1 MRIKEIAVRNF
12 RILSNSKMDF
22 DNEMCLLIGRNNT
35 GKTSLMVLFEKFFG
49 QLGFDFNDFSIT
61 QRRKILK
68 FNEKTEETEMA
79 IQLILNIEYEED
91 DDLCNVS
98 EFIVD
103 LEPDRKDVNLL
114 FECAIKKEELLEGI
128 QNAGKIA
135 KEKYIKKYLHEYLEK
150 RLYTFDS
157 LDDLK
162 TENRYRLIKKN
173 LKDVKKLIGFEI
185 IHAKRSVSSSEEKG
199 GMKVLSK
206 LTTNYFN
213 NLNISAPDKF
223 EGINKLIEDMDDS
236 LNVKYDAFFES
247 FLNTA
252 KEFLGMGELKV
263 KSNLKASEIFSDASE
278 VVYGDDEKQLP
289 EYLNGLGHMNI
300 LYLLLNIEIK
310 KNNFM
315 CNKSDIKLLC
325 IEEPE
330 AHTHPQLQYIFS
342 RKVSEVV
349 CGIPGMQTII
359 TTHSPHIVASH
370 PFENIRYMSCVKDDN
385 GLSNIVI
392 KNFYQD
398 LSKKYANEMEEFQ
411 FLKQY
416 LSIESSELFFADK
429 AIFIEGISEGILL
442 QHFISNMDKVELK
455 KEEETIKINPKIK
468 PSYIPLTA
476 QNVTIIQSGANSKA
490 FCHFLDFL
498 EIPTLIIT
506 DIDTIKPE
514 TTDKGIRYIS
524 CPVKCN
530 ETSGTSNA
538 SIRYFLDI
546 PKYDEDKAKKDVEYK
561 KQYEAGYKTWFE
573 EVLLHKKECVSP
585 IIYVTYQME
594 ENGYYARSFE
604 DAFINM
610 NFENLKNN
618 LESIR
623 GLKNIKEFEDEDS
636 VNDRYNFTQSVIEKK
651 SDFASSIL
659 FLAYTKEINWSAPSY
674 IQEGIKWLQKQ

>member
-79 IQLILNIEYEED
+79 IQLILNIEYEEE

-128 QNAGKIA
+128 QNTGKIA

-173 LKDVKKLIGFEI
+173 LKDVKKLIDFEI

-385 GLSNIVI
+385 GFSNIVI
-392 KNFYQD
+392 KNFYQE

-416 LSIESSELFFADK
+416 LSIESSELFFC
-429 AIFIEGISEGILL
+429 G
-442 QHFISNMDKVELK
+442 
-455 KEEETIKINPKIK
+455 
-468 PSYIPLTA
+468 
-476 QNVTIIQSGANSKA
+476 
-490 FCHFLDFL
+490 
-498 EIPTLIIT
+498 
-506 DIDTIKPE
+506 
-514 TTDKGIRYIS
+514 
-524 CPVKCN
+524 
-530 ETSGTSNA
+530 
-538 SIRYFLDI
+538 
-546 PKYDEDKAKKDVEYK
+546 
-561 KQYEAGYKTWFE
+561 
-573 EVLLHKKECVSP
+573 
-585 IIYVTYQME
+585 
-594 ENGYYARSFE
+594 
-604 DAFINM
+604 
-610 NFENLKNN
+610 
-618 LESIR
+618 
-623 GLKNIKEFEDEDS
+623 
-636 VNDRYNFTQSVIEKK
+636 
-651 SDFASSIL
+651 
-659 FLAYTKEINWSAPSY
+659 
-674 IQEGIKWLQKQ
+674 

>member
-1 MRIKEIAVRNF
+1 MRIKEIVVRNF

-22 DNEMCLLIGRNNT
+22 NNELCLLIGRNNT

-49 QLGFDFNDFSIT
+49 QQGFDFNDFSII

-68 FNEKTEETEMA
+68 FSEKTEETEMA
-79 IQLILNIEYEED
+79 IQLILTIEYEET

-114 FECAIKKEELLEGI
+114 FECAIKKGELLEGLR
-128 QNAGKIA
+128 NAGKIT
-135 KEKYIKKYLHEYLEK
+135 KEKFIKKYLHEYLEK

-157 LDDLK
+157 WDDLK
-162 TENRYRLIKKN
+162 SENRHRLIKKN
-173 LKDVKKLIGFEI
+173 LKDVKKLIDFEI

-223 EGINKLIEDMDDS
+223 EEINKLIEDMDDS
-236 LNVKYDAFFES
+236 LNGKYDAFFEN

-252 KEFLGMGELKV
+252 KGFLGMGELKV

-330 AHTHPQLQYIFS
+330 AHTHPQLQYIFA

-370 PFENIRYMSCVKDDN
+370 PFENIRYMSCVQDDN
-385 GLSNIVI
+385 GFSNIVI

-442 QHFISNMDKVELK
+442 QHFISNMDKAELRR
-455 KEEETIKINPKIK
+455 EEETIKINPKIK

-476 QNVTIIQSGANSKA
+476 QNVTIIQAGANSKA
-490 FCHFLDFL
+490 FFHFLDFL

-514 TTDKGIRYIS
+514 ITDKGIRYIS
-524 CPVKCN
+524 CYVKCN
-530 ETSGTSNA
+530 ETCGTSNA

-546 PKYDEDKAKKDVEYK
+546 PKCDADKAKKDVEYK
-561 KQYEAGYKTWFE
+561 KQYEEEYQTWFE
-573 EVLLHKKECVSP
+573 KVLLHKKECVSP
-585 IIYVTYQME
+585 MINVAYQME

-610 NFENLKNN
+610 NFVNLKNN
-618 LESIR
+618 LENIR

-636 VNDRYNFTQSVIEKK
+636 MNDRYNFTQSVIEKK

-659 FLAYTKEINWSAPSY
+659 FLAYTKEINWNTPSY

>member
-1 MRIKEIAVRNF
+1 MRIKEIVVRNF

-22 DNEMCLLIGRNNT
+22 NNELCLLIGRNNT

-49 QLGFDFNDFSIT
+49 QQGFDFNDFSII

-79 IQLILNIEYEED
+79 IQLILTIEYEET

-114 FECAIKKEELLEGI
+114 FECAIKKGELLEGLR
-128 QNAGKIA
+128 NAGKIT
-135 KEKYIKKYLHEYLEK
+135 KEKFIKKYLHEYLEK

-157 LDDLK
+157 WDDLK
-162 TENRYRLIKKN
+162 SENRHRLIKKN
-173 LKDVKKLIGFEI
+173 LKDVKKFIDFEI

-223 EGINKLIEDMDDS
+223 EEINKLIEDMDDS
-236 LNVKYDAFFES
+236 LNGKYDAFFEN

-252 KEFLGMGELKV
+252 KDFLGMGELKV

-330 AHTHPQLQYIFS
+330 AHTHPQLQYIFA

-370 PFENIRYMSCVKDDN
+370 PFENIRYMSCVQDDN
-385 GLSNIVI
+385 GFSNIVI

-429 AIFIEGISEGILL
+429 VIFIEGISEGILL
-442 QHFISNMDKVELK
+442 QHFISNMDKVELRR
-455 KEEETIKINPKIK
+455 EEETIKINPKIK

-476 QNVTIIQSGANSKA
+476 QNVTIIQAGANSKA

-514 TTDKGIRYIS
+514 ITDKGIRYIS
-524 CPVKCN
+524 CYVKCN
-530 ETSGTSNA
+530 ETCGTSNA

-546 PKYDEDKAKKDVEYK
+546 PKCDADKAKKDVEYK
-561 KQYEAGYKTWFE
+561 KQYEEEYQTWFE
-573 EVLLHKKECVSP
+573 KVLLHKKECVSP
-585 IIYVTYQME
+585 MINVAYQME

-610 NFENLKNN
+610 NFVNLKNN
-618 LESIR
+618 LENIR

-636 VNDRYNFTQSVIEKK
+636 NDRYNFTQSVIEKK

-659 FLAYTKEINWSAPSY
+659 FLAYTKEINWNTPSY

>member
-12 RILSNSKMDF
+12 RILSDTKMDF
-22 DNEMCLLIGRNNT
+22 NNELCLMIGRNNT

-49 QLGFDFNDFSIT
+49 QQGFDFNDFSIK
-61 QRRKILK
+61 QRKKILK
-68 FNEKTEETEMA
+68 FDKKTDETELA
-79 IQLILNIEYEED
+79 IQLILNIQYEET

-114 FECAIKKEELLEGI
+114 FECAIKKGELLEGI

-135 KEKYIKKYLHEYLEK
+135 KEKYVKKYLHEYLEK
-150 RLYTFDS
+150 RLYTFDNW
-157 LDDLK
+157 DDLK
-162 TENRYRLIKKN
+162 SENRYRLIKKN
-173 LKDVKKLIGFEI
+173 LKEVKKLIDFEI

-206 LTTNYFN
+206 LTTTYFN
-213 NLNISAPDKF
+213 NLNATAPDKF
-223 EGINKLIEDMDDS
+223 EEINKLIEDMDDS
-236 LNVKYDAFFES
+236 LDGKYDIFFES
-247 FLNTA
+247 FLKTA

-278 VVYGDDEKQLP
+278 VVYGDAAKQLP

-315 CNKSDIKLLC
+315 SNKSDIKLLC

-330 AHTHPQLQYIFS
+330 AHTHPQLQYIFA

-349 CGIPGMQTII
+349 CGVPGMQTII

-370 PFENIRYMSCVKDDN
+370 PFENIRYMSLVKDKN
-385 GLSNIVI
+385 GFSNIII
-392 KNFYQD
+392 KNFYKD
-398 LSKKYANEMEEFQ
+398 LSEKYAGEMEEFQ

-416 LSIESSELFFADK
+416 LSIESAELFFADK

-442 QHFISNMDKVELK
+442 QHFISNYDKEELK
-455 KEEETIKINPKIK
+455 KEREEIEINPKVK

-476 QNVTIIQSGANSKA
+476 QNVTIVQAGANSKA
-490 FCHFLDFL
+490 FRHFLDFL

-506 DIDTIKPE
+506 DIDTIKAEQTPKGVRYKASSVKSNE
-514 TTDKGIRYIS
+514 TCSTSNESIKYFFDA
-524 CPVKCN
+524 PKCN
-530 ETSGTSNA
+530 
-538 SIRYFLDI
+538 
-546 PKYDEDKAKKDVEYK
+546 KDKAKKDAQYK
-561 KQYEAGYKTWFE
+561 ECYETEYKTWFE
-573 EVLLHKKECVSP
+573 KVLLHKEKGISSMIHVS
-585 IIYVTYQME
+585 YQTE
-594 ENGYYARSFE
+594 ENSYYARSFE

-610 NFENLKNN
+610 NFANLKINLKN
-618 LESIR
+618 IR
-623 GLKNIKEFEDEDS
+623 GLRNIDKFEKTPVDLYEF
-636 VNDRYNFTQSVIEKK
+636 THSVIEKK

-659 FLAYTKEINWSAPSY
+659 FLAYTKGINWNAPLY
-674 IQEGIKWLQKQ
+674 IWEGIKWLQKQ